1 MWYNLITLNYERNV
15 KFMKKTLTAILS
27 AATLTAMLAI
37 PSFAADGEILKGTP
51 VIDGKLDDIY
61 KQSWIHKIDTTKLLD
76 GKLADNCNG
85 NAWALYDDKGIYVYV
100 EVESGKNGKSSK
112 TRDEMMKVN
121 GGMPYNEIDAV
132 EFKTEFTN
140 GQFFFSYDDSIA
152 SSFQDKY
159 TGRIESKAVILSDS
173 KYAVEFFIAFVD
185 GQKTGDEISVNLQI
199 DNYDDEYVGAYG
211 RVSQTLKLSATEA
224 VRRETPPL
232 PRPLTPVPPRSS
244 RRFLPEPR
252 SSSRERSTELQ
263 KTTLLSDSDG
273 MTTAK
278 IALGR
283 ENQSFSIFER
293 KASWRHSRHRPSAF

>member
-37 PSFAADGEILKGTP
+37 PSFAADGEILKGNP
-51 VIDGKLDDIY
+51 VLDGKLDDIY

-224 VRRETPPL
+224 V
-232 PRPLTPVPPRSS
+232 
-244 RRFLPEPR
+244 PE
-252 SSSRERSTELQ
+252 
-263 KTTLLSDSDG
+263 KKG
-273 MTTAK
+273 NTTAPATADAGAAAL
-278 IALGR
+278 IA
-283 ENQSFSIFER
+283 SISSGAAFVFAR
-293 KASWRHSRHRPSAF
+293 KKH